1 MRKNNM
7 DNIERKI
14 EITREKLAN
23 LEEEYKKV
31 LEERYAKIGKEFHNK
46 FYNCSNYDIFTM
58 TDSQINAFI
67 NEVRNRYDAYYCYEN
82 ENEFRI
88 SPIQDEKVKFV

>member
-1 MRKNNM
+1 M
-7 DNIERKI
+7 DNIEKKI

-46 FYNCSNYDIFTM
+46 FYNCPNYDIFTM

>member
-1 MRKNNM
+1 MRKKSM
-7 DNIERKI
+7 DSIERKI

-31 LEERYAKIGKEFHNK
+31 LEERYAKIGKEFHDK
-46 FYNCSNYDIFTM
+46 FYNCPNYDIFTM
-58 TDSQINAFI
+58 TDSQISYFI

-88 SPIQDEKVKFV
+88 SPVQDKNVKFI

>member
-1 MRKNNM
+1 MRKKSM

-31 LEERYAKIGKEFHNK
+31 LEERLVKIGKEFYDK
-46 FYNCSNYDIFTM
+46 FYNCPGFDIFTM
-58 TDSQINAFI
+58 TDSQISYFI
-67 NEVRNRYDAYYCYEN
+67 NGVRNCYDAHYHED
-82 ENEFRI
+82 ENEFYI
-88 SPIQDEKVKFV
+88 SSIQDENVKII

>member
-1 MRKNNM
+1 MRKKSM
-7 DNIERKI
+7 DSIERKI

-46 FYNCSNYDIFTM
+46 FYNCPNYDIFTM

-88 SPIQDEKVKFV
+88 SPVQDKNVKFI

>member
-1 MRKNNM
+1 MRKKSM